1 MAGGHLRSQLRHVS
15 TQKRVSL
22 DDHDLILSTR
32 KSNAL
37 DLATLLEGL
46 VPLLQAYERALI
58 GGDTEARLELADAIC
73 QGVSPDPELFVNRLD
88 LLRPYSMIE
97 HLFITADRDG
107 QVAYTPMGLRHLRL
121 LQEYAELL
129 GRMGKPL
136 HEDCAQFRPA
146 EYPYSP
152 YGVLYGFSSRL
163 LEHIALKATQ
173 ADAVTSFSLE
183 DVFVAGD
190 AAKLAWIS
198 GWRKLPHVPREVA
211 KLFEYPQK
219 FAEEVFERIER
230 ALRERAAGSER
241 IAAGRNGRL
250 FVVTDGDPEPSSNG
264 SPVPE
269 LPRQFVLS
277 SDRRV
282 VAASSAT
289 AGDQSQLL
297 RSRLEGEFLVS
308 YETPGGWVGISKD
321 ILTDV
326 LGAGRDAKLVGL
338 PRAAANVLKLMCS
351 ELVVLAP
358 NAKP

>member
-1 MAGGHLRSQLRHVS
+1 
-15 TQKRVSL
+15 
-22 DDHDLILSTR
+22 
-32 KSNAL
+32 
-37 DLATLLEGL
+37 
-46 VPLLQAYERALI
+46 
-58 GGDTEARLELADAIC
+58 
-73 QGVSPDPELFVNRLD
+73 
-88 LLRPYSMIE
+88 
-97 HLFITADRDG
+97 
-107 QVAYTPMGLRHLRL
+107 
-121 LQEYAELL
+121 
-129 GRMGKPL
+129 
-136 HEDCAQFRPA
+136 
-146 EYPYSP
+146 
-152 YGVLYGFSSRL
+152 
-163 LEHIALKATQ
+163 
-173 ADAVTSFSLE
+173 VTSFSLE

-190 AAKLAWIS
+190 AAKLAWVS

-250 FVVTDGDPEPSSNG
+250 FVVTDGDPELSSNG

-338 PRAAANVLKLMCS
+338 SRAAANVLKLMCS